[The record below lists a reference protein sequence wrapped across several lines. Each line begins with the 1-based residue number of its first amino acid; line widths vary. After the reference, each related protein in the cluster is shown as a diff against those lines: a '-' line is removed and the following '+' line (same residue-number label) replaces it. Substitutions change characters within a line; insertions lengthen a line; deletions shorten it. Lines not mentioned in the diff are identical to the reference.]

1 MSEQEEV
8 RKASGQFYNALNRM
22 LNGDAGTLTKV
33 WSHDKNV
40 TTMHPIGGQ
49 QTGWDDVKKSFEQV
63 AEMSKDGQVNLNDQT
78 IRVVG
83 DMAYE
88 VGSEEGR
95 LTLAGEKVSF
105 RHRVTNIYCR
115 EGGEWKLVHH
125 HGDISPAMV
134 EILNRI
140 HAKA

>member
-22 LNGDAGTLTKV
+22 LNGDAGPLTKI
-33 WSHDKNV
+33 WSHDNNV

-78 IRVVG
+78 MVL
-83 DMAYE
+83 DMGANVDCKPLNLYQFA
-88 VGSEEGR
+88 VMGS
-95 LTLAGEKVSF
+95 
-105 RHRVTNIYCR
+105 
-115 EGGEWKLVHH
+115 
-125 HGDISPAMV
+125 M
-134 EILNRI
+134 
-140 HAKA
+140 